1 MQMKVSN
8 MSLVGFC
15 CCLSLPMLSIPR
27 YGTHFFGLN
36 RMHLLMEKQRNRGQD
51 GAGVANVKLDMAPGT
66 KYIHCEKSIAA
77 VSWYQNFTIGGSIC
91 VYLKE

>member
-1 MQMKVSN
+1 MPFFSHAYHTTA
-8 MSLVGFC
+8 
-15 CCLSLPMLSIPR
+15 R

-77 VSWYQNFTIGGSIC
+77 VPWPQNRFNFNEI
-91 VYLKE
+91 